1 MEVLK
6 TFRHELKYV
15 LPYGDS
21 LILRSKLDKV
31 LELDRGAPYKVRSLY
46 FDTIDDE
53 DYYDKQG
60 GEINRKKMRLRI
72 YDSSGKVCKLECK
85 AKYDYHQL
93 KSSLLITKEQGMKL
107 IRGDYSFLLEM
118 DNDVAHEMYV
128 TLMNGHYMPKV
139 IIEYDRAA
147 YIPKGTST
155 RITFDFNIKES
166 HDFDKF
172 FTDDINYVDCSD
184 IKDVVLEVKYDRFLE
199 PYIGNILND
208 FTARY
213 QSVSKYVMGRN
224 I

>member
-21 LILRSKLDKV
+21 LTLRSKLDKV

-46 FDTIDDE
+46 FDTIDDD

-93 KSSLLITKEQGMKL
+93 KSSL
-107 IRGDYSFLLEM
+107 F
-118 DNDVAHEMYV
+118 
-128 TLMNGHYMPKV
+128 
-139 IIEYDRAA
+139 
-147 YIPKGTST
+147 
-155 RITFDFNIKES
+155 
-166 HDFDKF
+166 
-172 FTDDINYVDCSD
+172 
-184 IKDVVLEVKYDRFLE
+184 
-199 PYIGNILND
+199 
-208 FTARY
+208 
-213 QSVSKYVMGRN
+213 
-224 I
+224 